1 MLKARVITALVL
13 LPVALLILFVLPE
26 DAFAMSVGLIV
37 LVGAWEF
44 PKTPKP
50 LQSEKSFLCLYCCN
64 DNWLAFELL
73 TNLNLFNC

>member
-37 LVGAWEF
+37 LVGAWEWIR
-44 PKTPKP
+44 
-50 LQSEKSFLCLYCCN
+50 LSLSLIHI
-64 DNWLAFELL
+64 
-73 TNLNLFNC
+73 